1 MEIGVPYQY
10 DISKSLFTGALP
22 GDSNLGQGFNGRT
35 DGRGRTACT
44 YVCARV
50 HRPRA
55 HQSITSL
62 FPRADAH

>member
-44 YVCARV
+44 Y
-50 HRPRA
+50 A
-55 HQSITSL
+55 HGSTCTSINHVTVST
-62 FPRADAH
+62 FSDFAADF